1 MDSKKRTQILYDD
14 PNSMFKSGKKI
25 YLHELLGATLKTTKP
40 SPNQLE
46 QELKTSNL
54 VVELIQKL
62 NSISSYVY
70 YLDGLFQQ
78 NYMISTPFLL
88 QNLKESINYITSIVN
103 VIKKLLKVPQNSL
116 NPDDVITINQLYANI
131 KDKIEEINIQLR
143 DTPVEF
149 IDPVFLSSSFK
160 SFDNKLIVLY
170 RELDKLIPF
179 MSVQGL
185 PSDNIISAGLPG
197 QLITEPPLQQQD
209 LVDLEPAPPLELEGA
224 GRFKVLSGRIRK
236 QQQHNFKRFL

>member
-1 MDSKKRTQILYDD
+1 MDSKRRTQILYDD

-25 YLHELLGATLKTTKP
+25 YLHELQGATLKTTKP

-46 QELKTSNL
+46 QELKTSTL

-62 NSISSYVY
+62 TSISSYVD
-70 YLDGLFQQ
+70 YLDGLFDQ

-131 KDKIEEINIQLR
+131 KEKMEYIDIQLR
-143 DTPVEF
+143 DTPEPLL
-149 IDPVFLSSSFK
+149 DPVFLSSSFV
-160 SFDNKLIVLY
+160 SFYNKLIVLY

-179 MSVQGL
+179 MSFQGTPTQPLRPVEPIL
-185 PSDNIISAGLPG
+185 P
-197 QLITEPPLQQQD
+197 PPED
-209 LVDLEPAPPLELEGA
+209 LVDLEPAQQLEGA
-224 GRFKVLSGRIRK
+224 GRFKVLSGSIRK

>member
-1 MDSKKRTQILYDD
+1 MNSKKRTQILYDD

-40 SPNQLE
+40 SPDQVE

-62 NSISSYVY
+62 TSVSTYVD
-70 YLDGLFQQ
+70 YLDGLFDQ
-78 NYMISTPFLL
+78 NYMLQNAYLL
-88 QNLKESINYITSIVN
+88 QNLKDAINYITSIVN

-116 NPDDVITINQLYANI
+116 NPDDVITINQLYSNI
-131 KDKIEEINIQLR
+131 KEKMEYIDIQLR

-149 IDPVFLSSSFK
+149 LDPIFLSSIFQN
-160 SFDNKLIVLY
+160 FYNKLIVLY

-179 MSVQGL
+179 MAVQGL
-185 PSDNIISAGLPG
+185 PSGNILSADLPG
-197 QLITEPPLQQQD
+197 RLITQPQALPQDEPLDIPPA
-209 LVDLEPAPPLELEGA
+209 EPLEGA
-224 GRFKVLSGRIRK
+224 GRFKVLSNRIRK

>member
-1 MDSKKRTQILYDD
+1 MDSKRRTQILYDD

-25 YLHELLGATLKTTKP
+25 YLHELQGATLKTTKQ

-46 QELKTSNL
+46 QELKTSTL

-62 NSISSYVY
+62 TSISSYVDY
-70 YLDGLFQQ
+70 FDGLFDQ

-131 KDKIEEINIQLR
+131 KEKMEYIDIQLR
-143 DTPVEF
+143 DTPEPLL
-149 IDPVFLSSSFK
+149 DPVFLSSSFV
-160 SFDNKLIVLY
+160 SFYNKLIVLY

-179 MSVQGL
+179 MSFQGTPTQPL
-185 PSDNIISAGLPG
+185 RPVEPIQPPPEY
-197 QLITEPPLQQQD
+197 LI
-209 LVDLEPAPPLELEGA
+209 DLEPAPPLEGA
-224 GRFKVLSGRIRK
+224 GRFKVLSSRIRK

>member
-1 MDSKKRTQILYDD
+1 MDSKRRTQILYDD

-40 SPNQLE
+40 SPDQVE

-62 NSISSYVY
+62 TSISTYVD
-70 YLDGLFQQ
+70 YLYGLFNQD
-78 NYMISTPFLL
+78 YMVGNAYLL
-88 QNLKESINYITSIVN
+88 QNLKESMNYITSIVN

-116 NPDDVITINQLYANI
+116 NPDDVITINQLYKNI
-131 KDKIEEINIQLR
+131 ITQMEYVNIQIR
-143 DTPVEF
+143 DTPVELLDPIF
-149 IDPVFLSSSFK
+149 ISSIFEN
-160 SFDNKLIVLY
+160 FYNKLIVLY
-170 RELDKLIPF
+170 SELDKLIPF

-185 PSDNIISAGLPG
+185 PSGNIISVGLPG
-197 QLITEPPLQQQD
+197 QLITQPPLQQQD
-209 LVDLEPAPPLELEGA
+209 LVDLEPAPPLEGA
-224 GRFKVLSGRIRK
+224 GRFKVLSSRIRK

>member
-40 SPNQLE
+40 SPDQVE

-62 NSISSYVY
+62 TSVSTYVD
-70 YLDGLFQQ
+70 YLDGLFDQ
-78 NYMISTPFLL
+78 NYNVGNAYLL
-88 QNLKESINYITSIVN
+88 QNLKESVNYITSIVN
-103 VIKKLLKVPQNSL
+103 VIKKILKVPQNSL
-116 NPDDVITINQLYANI
+116 NPDDVLTINQLYSNI
-131 KDKIEEINIQLR
+131 KEKMEYIDIQLR

-149 IDPVFLSSSFK
+149 LDPIFLSSIFQN
-160 SFDNKLIVLY
+160 FYNKLILLY

-179 MSVQGL
+179 MSVQGTVVL
-185 PSDNIISAGLPG
+185 PPQPQPA
-197 QLITEPPLQQQD
+197 QQQQD
-209 LVDLEPAPPLELEGA
+209 EPLDIPPAEPLEGA
-224 GRFKVLSGRIRK
+224 GRFKVLSNRIRK